1 MLGKDYK
8 KAILCKLISLD
19 VIFNK
24 FPIRI
29 NSLMTAN
36 SIEGNK
42 QTNPWHRSFPRFKNS
57 KYGSGNDNDEYFN
70 TIDNV

>member
-1 MLGKDYK
+1 
-8 KAILCKLISLD
+8 
-19 VIFNK
+19 
-24 FPIRI
+24 
-29 NSLMTAN
+29 MTAN